1 MNVESPTGYDKA
13 FDNVLRLRIMSILMV
28 NESYDFTSLKLLL
41 QVTDGNLASH
51 LRHLEQAKFVKV
63 EKSFSGRKPLTSYR
77 LTQEGRKAF
86 QAHLDFLE
94 KLILQNKSFKSSTT
108 NKQAEKY

>member
-1 MNVESPTGYDKA
+1 MSVENQEGYDKA

-28 NESYDFTSLKLLL
+28 NTRYDFNSFKALL

-51 LRHLEQAKFVKV
+51 LKHLEQAEFVRV
-63 EKSFSGRKPLTSYR
+63 EKSFAGRKPLTTYGA
-77 LTQEGRKAF
+77 TEKGRKSF

-94 KLILQNKSFKSSTT
+94 QLISQNKAF
-108 NKQAEKY
+108 

>member
-1 MNVESPTGYDKA
+1 MSVDSREGYDKA
-13 FDNVLRLRIMSILMV
+13 FDHVLRLRIMSILMV

-63 EKSFSGRKPLTSYR
+63 EKSFSGRKPLTTYR

>member
-1 MNVESPTGYDKA
+1 MSVENQEGYDKA

-28 NESYDFTSLKLLL
+28 NTRYDFNSFKALL

-51 LRHLEQAKFVKV
+51 LKHLEQAEFIRV
-63 EKSFSGRKPLTSYR
+63 EKSFAGRKPLTTYGA
-77 LTQEGRKAF
+77 TEKGRKSF

-94 KLILQNKSFKSSTT
+94 QLISQNKAF
-108 NKQAEKY
+108 

>member
-1 MNVESPTGYDKA
+1 MSVENQEGYDKA

-28 NESYDFTSLKLLL
+28 NPRYEFNSFKALL

-51 LRHLEQAKFVKV
+51 LKHLEQAEFLLV
-63 EKSFSGRKPLTSYR
+63 EKSFAGRKPLTAYGA
-77 LTQEGRKAF
+77 TEKGRRAF

-94 KLILQNKSFKSSTT
+94 KLIRQNKAS
-108 NKQAEKY
+108 

>member
-1 MNVESPTGYDKA
+1 MSVENQEGYDKA

-28 NESYDFTSLKLLL
+28 NPRYEFNSFKALL

-51 LRHLEQAKFVKV
+51 LKHLEQAEFLLV
-63 EKSFSGRKPLTSYR
+63 EKSFAGRKPLTTYGA
-77 LTQEGRKAF
+77 TEKGRIAF

-94 KLILQNKSFKSSTT
+94 QLIRQNKAS
-108 NKQAEKY
+108 